1 MVGVAGYLTF
11 ATSVRITWPLGRTGI
26 DSTVQLILAALTAQV
41 TAMNVGLAQ
50 RLSVPG
56 NLSPPWTSPG
66 KHR

>member
-1 MVGVAGYLTF
+1 MVGVAGYLAF
-11 ATSVRITWPLGRTGI
+11 ATSVRITWTPGRTGI
-26 DSTVQLILAALTAQV
+26 DITAQLILAALTAQV
-41 TAMNVGLAQ
+41 MAMNVGLPQ

>member
-1 MVGVAGYLTF
+1 MVGVACYLAF

-26 DSTVQLILAALTAQV
+26 DSTVRLILAALTAQ
-41 TAMNVGLAQ
+41 AMTVGLAQ

-56 NLSPPWTSPG
+56 HLSLPWTSPG